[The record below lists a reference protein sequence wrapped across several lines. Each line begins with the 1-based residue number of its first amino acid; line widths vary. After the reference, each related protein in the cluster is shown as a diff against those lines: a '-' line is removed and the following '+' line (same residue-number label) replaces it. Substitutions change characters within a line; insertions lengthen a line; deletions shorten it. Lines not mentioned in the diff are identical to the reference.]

1 MKTYVITI
9 KGMEPSEA
17 ASQKCITTGAE
28 HNVDVTLFDAYTPK
42 DKPFDIFKE
51 EEGVLCGGKLF
62 KDSHNSQAALGCML
76 SHYMLWKKCVE
87 INEVTLI
94 TEHDAIF
101 VSEVPDIIKNGEFA
115 GLVNLAKPGYGRMK
129 SISAGLGP
137 MRSKGHLPG
146 THGYAVKPEGAQ
158 KLIEYCKRYG
168 INQPAD
174 RFLDNKFRFIQEYAP
189 WPIESAATFT
199 CIQYFAKD
207 MSVDSARIPVAEKMG
222 DSGFVMRTCK
232 DILDPDTGKEIHNK
246 EFIDYKGCAIKQYIK
261 DE

>member
-1 MKTYVITI
+1 MKSYVITI
-9 KGMEPSEA
+9 KGMKPSEA
-17 ASQKCITTGAE
+17 ASQKCITTGVE

-42 DKPFDIFKE
+42 HNPLEVFKTE
-51 EEGVLCGGKLF
+51 EVTCGGKLF

-87 INEVTLI
+87 IDEVTLI
-94 TEHDAIF
+94 LEHDAI
-101 VSEVPDIIKNGEFA
+101 VVGEIPDIIKNGEFK
-115 GLVNLAKPGYGRMK
+115 GLVNLAKPGYGRMT

-137 MRSKGHLPG
+137 MRSKCHLPG

-158 KLIEYCKRYG
+158 QLIQHCKTYG
-168 INQPAD
+168 IHQPAD
-174 RFLDNKFRFIQEYAP
+174 RFLDSKFRFIEEYAP

-199 CIQYFAKD
+199 SIQYFAKD

-232 DILDPDTGKEIHNK
+232 EILDPDTGEAVHNR
-246 EFIDYKGCAIKQYIK
+246 EFIDDKGCAIRQYIK

>member
-1 MKTYVITI
+1 MK
-9 KGMEPSEA
+9 PSEA
-17 ASQKCITTGAE
+17 ASQKCITTGVE

-42 DKPFDIFKE
+42 HNPLEVFKTE
-51 EEGVLCGGKLF
+51 EVTCGGKLF

-87 INEVTLI
+87 IDEVTLI
-94 TEHDAIF
+94 LEHDAI
-101 VSEVPDIIKNGEFA
+101 VVGEIPDIIKNGEFK
-115 GLVNLAKPGYGRMK
+115 GLVNLAKPGYGRMT

-137 MRSKGHLPG
+137 MRSKCHLPG

-158 KLIEYCKRYG
+158 QLIQHCKTYG
-168 INQPAD
+168 IHQPAD
-174 RFLDNKFRFIQEYAP
+174 SFLDSKFPFIQEYAP

-207 MSVDSARIPVAEKMG
+207 MSVDSSRIQVAEKMG

-232 DILDPDTGKEIHNK
+232 EILDPDTGKEIHNR
-246 EFIDYKGCAIKQYIK
+246 ESIDDKGCAIKQYVK
-261 DE
+261 